1 VRKCRLSKSDQAVV
15 DELLRRLAGD
25 DRAERATREAFGVA
39 WTRWVESGGSGPRP
53 VPPERPQGDP
63 NIGGWVPVRFPG
75 DRRQVGEL
83 SRLRTSREERALRYA
98 VDGRRARH
106 AKAGRASAA
115 SKARVAKEKSRGAP
129 EVSAKERRMLA
140 AIRDA
145 VREGEAD
152 RKIVRMMRARGYHVG
167 REKVA
172 EIRRSMRPRGL
183 A

>member
-1 VRKCRLSKSDQAVV
+1 
-15 DELLRRLAGD
+15 
-25 DRAERATREAFGVA
+25 
-39 WTRWVESGGSGPRP
+39 
-53 VPPERPQGDP
+53 
-63 NIGGWVPVRFPG
+63 
-75 DRRQVGEL
+75 
-83 SRLRTSREERALRYA
+83 
-98 VDGRRARH
+98 
-106 AKAGRASAA
+106 
-115 SKARVAKEKSRGAP
+115 VAKEKSRGAP